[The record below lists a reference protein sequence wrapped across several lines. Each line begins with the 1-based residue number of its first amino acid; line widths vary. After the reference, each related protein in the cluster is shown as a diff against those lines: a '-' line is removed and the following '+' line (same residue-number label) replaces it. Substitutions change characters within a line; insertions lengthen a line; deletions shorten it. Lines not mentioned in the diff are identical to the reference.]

1 MAREKIRVRLHWK
14 GAESLPEILR
24 RLRARE
30 RVLLILP
37 AGFHHALSVAASQDD
52 VLRAPLDIGLD
63 EAGFERLVRIAG
75 LRELAELRAPLAA
88 NGMTMRIRTP
98 PPQILFLPRDRGIRR
113 NTHHFSVAEAAL
125 I

>member
-1 MAREKIRVRLHWK
+1 LHWK

-37 AGFHHALSVAASQDD
+37 AGFHHALSVAASRQDA
-52 VLRAPLDIGLD
+52 LSAPLDVGLD

-88 NGMTMRIRTP
+88 NAMTMRIRTP
-98 PPQILFLPRDRGIRR
+98 PPQILFLPRERGVRR
-113 NTHHFSVAEAAL
+113 NAHDFSITEAAL
-125 I
+125 V

>member
-1 MAREKIRVRLHWK
+1 LHWK

-30 RVLLILP
+30 RVLLNLP
-37 AGFHHALSVAASQDD
+37 AGFHHALSVAASRHDAPS
-52 VLRAPLDIGLD
+52 APLDVGLD

-98 PPQILFLPRDRGIRR
+98 PPQILFLPRERGVRR
-113 NTHHFSVAEAAL
+113 NAHDLSITEAAL
-125 I
+125 V